1 MARKGNLGF
10 TLIELMIVVAII
22 GILAATAIPGYQ
34 RFQLRSK
41 TSEAKVNLASIKT
54 AELTYSAEFGAFVE
68 TDASPAGLGGS
79 QPRPFVDE
87 GVPGE
92 NFTTMG
98 WEPEGSIY
106 FQYEV
111 STEDDAFSA
120 AARGDLDGNSV
131 PQIWGFVLPSPNGD
145 TADIPFDCDG
155 LYNPQSQ
162 LRNLTGSIGP
172 CEASHGQT
180 VF

>member
-1 MARKGNLGF
+1 MVRNNLGF
-10 TLIELMIVVAII
+10 TLIELMIVVTII

-41 TSEAKVNLASIKT
+41 SSEAKVNLASIKT
-54 AELTYSAEFGAFVE
+54 AELTYSAEFGGFVE
-68 TDASPAGLGGS
+68 TDASPADLGGS

-87 GVPGE
+87 GDPGE
-92 NFTTMG
+92 NFMTMG

-111 STEDDAFSA
+111 STKDDAFSA
-120 AARGDLDGNSV
+120 AARADLDGNLT
-131 PQIWGFVLPSPNGD
+131 PQIWGFVLPGSDGD

-155 LYNPQSQ
+155 IYDPQSQ
-162 LRNLTGSIGP
+162 VGDLTGSIGP